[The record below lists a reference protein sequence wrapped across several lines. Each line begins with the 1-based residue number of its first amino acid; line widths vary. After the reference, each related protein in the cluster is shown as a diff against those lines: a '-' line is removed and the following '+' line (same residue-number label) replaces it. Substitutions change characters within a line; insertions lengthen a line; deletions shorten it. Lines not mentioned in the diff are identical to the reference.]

1 MSRRHMHLSSG
12 SWLRSRG
19 RDSRHLDA
27 LGTANYEGSG
37 LVQLHPEEAAASA
50 EADIVLV
57 AGLGGHH
64 SRTWEGADL
73 TLWPRDLLP
82 PKISKRI
89 RIRSFRYNTTLQ
101 GTVSE
106 AGIGDHAKELL
117 DELSSDREDDEA
129 AALRPLIFV
138 GHSLGG
144 MIIKKALFLAH
155 KKTQTRFRPLWDASR
170 GIMFFSTPHLGLDP
184 ALWRKFVKH
193 VLPFDAP
200 VTGALPSYGML
211 REIEN
216 DGDVLYRIT
225 EDFKPQHPEL
235 SFVTF
240 IEETPMKGM
249 ERVLVDKVY
258 GLMHAHT
265 EYHSTL
271 SGDHLS
277 ICQFAKS
284 QEGAFKPVA
293 SQMEFLLG
301 RKPKVLDRA
310 GYEAKRALYSLC
322 PNAFHCYFL
331 DRQPTKGTCG
341 WIAERQE
348 FQGWLANK
356 PGSERLWISGQPGCG
371 KSFLAKHIITELIPS
386 PYQEDV
392 IHCFLSDTLPSRG
405 NIQALLRATLHQ
417 ALRLE
422 PELVVDFLM
431 PTFSEAQRRDVGDQ
445 DIWTRDVLVLLWAG
459 AMAQIAKRRALIM
472 VIDGIDEIG
481 PECRETFFSCLEELG
496 AKMQDPSRTRV
507 LLISR
512 NEGQIKEH
520 LDKQGFKTYLMKP
533 EDTEMDMLSTVNDG
547 LGYLWNHTRYNIEDL
562 EGSRDGQD
570 DIGSIIAH
578 RSGGVYLWIILVPEI
593 LRRDGKMDESRMAEK
608 VRGFPQSIEG
618 LYGHTLG
625 GMHDRRR
632 DTAAFIRQ
640 ALTWA
645 VFQQRGLKVAELNT
659 ALALAKASLVSPGQT
674 VTPQGLASFL
684 DDNIKAKLNFYCGQ
698 LVKFH
703 DGRLT
708 LVHRSLKTYL
718 TTATAT
724 SELGV
729 EFFLDQQSSHA
740 VLASVCVMYLTMAYF
755 CDSCHHLEATEP
767 SYWET
772 KVRKRIREHGF
783 VRYAALY
790 WFKHV
795 AAAGPKW
802 PGIGGKDSLDRK
814 MLLED
819 DSTEYAKCWTEVWW
833 FLTRGATQQPYPH
846 GVLARSIVAQRLAPA
861 VSAKAAG
868 GLAPPPPSAVASSAG
883 LVPATLVP
891 LAEIVPLSS
900 KQHLASTPSAAEP
913 KTTDTHPPT
922 LVTKQRQVTR
932 MPTNPLGTAGAT
944 LSKTPETTK
953 KGPRPATG
961 TMSLAADDGV
971 KPQPPPPPSQQ
982 QHARRENYR
991 RAEQVVE
998 KPAVPETVV
1007 VEKIVEKT
1015 VFVEKPAITE
1025 TLVVEKTV
1033 ETTVVIDRPA
1043 VRETVFIEKLV
1054 EVEKPVAPA
1063 PPPPPAPRGKWL
1075 RRIKNAGKAL
1085 VKELAHPT

>member
-1 MSRRHMHLSSG
+1 MSRRHMHPSSA

-50 EADIVLV
+50 EADIVV
-57 AGLGGHH
+57 VPGLGGHH

-106 AGIGDHAKELL
+106 AGISDHAKELL
-117 DELSSDREDDEA
+117 DELSNDREDDEA

-184 ALWRKFVKH
+184 GLWKKFVKH

-200 VTGALPSYGML
+200 VTGALPSLGML

-277 ICQFAKS
+277 VCQFAKS

-301 RKPKVLDRA
+301 RKPKVLDGA

-348 FQGWLANK
+348 FQDWLANK

-431 PTFSEAQRRDVGDQ
+431 PTFSEAQQRDDGDQ
-445 DIWTRDVLVLLWAG
+445 DIWTRDVLVLLWAD
-459 AMAQIAKRRALIM
+459 AMAQITKRRALIM

-481 PECRETFFSCLEELG
+481 PECQETFFSCLEELG
-496 AKMQDPSRTRV
+496 GKMQDPSRVRL

-512 NEGQIKEH
+512 NEEQIKDH

-533 EDTEMDMLSTVNDG
+533 EDTGMDMISTVNDG
-547 LGYLWNHTRYNIEDL
+547 LGHLWNHTRYNSEDL
-562 EGSRDGQD
+562 EGSRDGGALHD
-570 DIGSIIAH
+570 NIASIIAQ
-578 RSGGVYLWIILVPEI
+578 RSGGVYLWVILVLEI
-593 LRRDGKMDESRMAEK
+593 LRRDDSTEK
-608 VRGFPQSIEG
+608 
-618 LYGHTLG
+618 
-625 GMHDRRR
+625 
-632 DTAAFIRQ
+632 

-645 VFQQRGLKVAELNT
+645 VFQQEGLKVTEFNI
-659 ALALAKASLVSPGQT
+659 ALALAKASVVSPGRT
-674 VTPQGLASFL
+674 VSPQGLAGFL

-724 SELGV
+724 SEFST

-740 VLASVCVMYLTMAYF
+740 ALASVCVMYLTMAYF
-755 CDSCHHLEATEP
+755 RDSGQAVEATEP
-767 SYWET
+767 GCWET

-790 WFKHV
+790 WYKHV

-814 MLLED
+814 RLLED

-833 FLTRGATQQPYPH
+833 FLTRGPTQPYPH
-846 GVLARSIVAQRLAPA
+846 GVLARSIVAQRPTVAQ
-861 VSAKAAG
+861 AKAAEAE
-868 GLAPPPPSAVASSAG
+868 LAPPPLSVTVSPAG
-883 LVPATLVP
+883 LGPATSVP
-891 LAEIVPLSS
+891 PAEIIPPSS
-900 KQHLASTPSAAEP
+900 EQHIAGTSSAAEP
-913 KTTDTHPPT
+913 KKADKMPPPT
-922 LVTKQRQVTR
+922 LAPTQRQATR
-932 MPTNPLGTAGAT
+932 VPTTPLGTAGAT
-944 LSKTPETTK
+944 LSKSTPETTK
-953 KGPRPATG
+953 KGTTPTID
-961 TMSLAADDGV
+961 TMPPPADDGV
-971 KPQPPPPPSQQ
+971 KPPPPLSPQQ
-982 QHARRENYR
+982 QYAARENPPQ
-991 RAEQVVE
+991 AE
-998 KPAVPETVV
+998 KVV
-1007 VEKIVEKT
+1007 VERIVERVVNNTVIEYQDKT
-1015 VFVEKPAITE
+1015 KFVER
-1025 TLVVEKTV
+1025 LRHVV
-1033 ETTVVIDRPA
+1033 VVQ
-1043 VRETVFIEKLV
+1043 E
-1054 EVEKPVAPA
+1054 VAPA
-1063 PPPPPAPRGKWL
+1063 PQSPAPREKWF
-1075 RRIKNAGKAL
+1075 RRVKNAGKAL
-1085 VKELAHPT
+1085 GNVQQVAEDGKFALVKGPRDVVPIGAVLVQA